1 MVGDTQVL
9 ILGAAG
15 YMYVKSTIVSEF
27 LSQPADQHFTSGG
40 SILAELLRS
49 PASKL
54 SISAL
59 IRRSEQA
66 AKLDSLGVKPILFD
80 GLDDL
85 EACINAASQH
95 DLVINAASASHDR
108 SAKALIEG
116 LALRQKATGKECYL
130 IHTSGTSILG
140 DHLYTGTPQD
150 QKIWSDEKDNIFE
163 MEKNHPERYGQ
174 RVTDVTVVET
184 GLRLGVKTYIVVPP
198 TIYGQGDG
206 PFATLSQQ
214 VPNFAR
220 LTRKRGFAVVI
231 ESGKGIWNHVHI
243 ADLSAFYG
251 LLFCAVIE
259 QKTWLPSGPEAI
271 FFVESGEHTWLQ
283 VSQGIADAMQK
294 SGLLATNEVKSISLK
309 EAAAEITGGNESLAE
324 ITLASNSRARAD
336 LARNRLGWSTLRGLA
351 DFLDH
356 FDAEISAMLGELRG

>member
-1 MVGDTQVL
+1 MSSKTQVL
-9 ILGAAG
+9 ILGATG
-15 YMYVKSTIVSEF
+15 YI
-27 LSQPADQHFTSGG
+27 GG

-49 PASKL
+49 SEASKL

-59 IRRSEQA
+59 IRRSDQM
-66 AKLDSLGVKPILFD
+66 AKLNSLGVKPILFG

-85 EACINAASQH
+85 EACIDAASQS

-108 SAKALIEG
+108 SAKALVEG
-116 LALRQKATGKECYL
+116 LALRQKATGKEAYL

-140 DHLYTGTPQD
+140 DHPYTGTPQD

-184 GLRLGVKTYIVVPP
+184 GLSLGVKTYIVVPP

-214 VPNFAR
+214 VPNLAR
-220 LTRKRGFAVVI
+220 LARKRGFAGVI

-243 ADLSAFYG
+243 ADLSVFYG
-251 LLFCAVIE
+251 LLFRAVIE
-259 QKTWLPSGPEAI
+259 QNTWLPSGPDAV

-283 VSQGIADAMQK
+283 VSQGIADAMCK

-324 ITLASNSRARAD
+324 ISLASNSRARAD
-336 LARNRLGWSTLRGLA
+336 FARNRLGWNTPRGSE
-351 DFLDH
+351 DFLNH
-356 FDAEISAMLGELRG
+356 FDAEVAAMLGELRG